1 MQAPKSPIFP
11 PSRLTFAGD
20 AEMEPRN
27 QVLLPQLPEKPVCST
42 STLQVYIIPAEDRLF
57 LQGFDSQEYAERPP
71 TLLRGCLWLRVLK
84 PTRIR
89 SLTLQFKGTERTDW
103 PEGIPPKRNQTVETN
118 DIISHTWPFY
128 QSANTAIT
136 PNNGADFYR
145 ELPRHGDHD
154 VSSLNLAETISRGT
168 SPAPD
173 LSSAGFLNS
182 NLSPVRLV
190 KRATT
195 DAGSSFTSLADLSP
209 ISSMNDDS
217 SKAGSFVAGDYIYNF
232 EHPIHP
238 SLPETTSVTFGS
250 VFYHLEVSVARY
262 GTFKPTLTGK
272 IPIEII
278 RTPSEENLEENE
290 PIVITRTWDDQI
302 QYDIVVGAKSVIL
315 NTYLPLAFRFVPLFG
330 KVALHRIRVYFTEHL
345 EYYCLNKKV
354 HRMEPEKK
362 YLLLEHKA
370 PKGHSL
376 LSDSAVDSEEDVEI
390 LPRELEFQVYVPQV
404 LNRYHNHMLHP
415 DTSFTN
421 IQAHHW
427 IKICL
432 RLSRNDESL
441 GKRKHY
447 EISIDS
453 PIHVLSPQAA
463 HGNTLLPAYETEMA
477 MHAPQAMS
485 SPPLSPDVTALSSNN
500 DPNDLLARGY
510 PLPVDR
516 SGSPYRISSPMSE
529 GEPIERDADMHL
541 EANLYQPN
549 PETIDPNLSAS
560 QAKPDTT
567 ISPLNSPMQRP
578 IHVVRRP
585 SFNPPTFEA
594 ATSPLLSG
602 GPPLEAG
609 PPPAYE
615 ATQSLSLSPLRIDDS
630 QGASKDSP
638 IAAASPFPSIVGSE
652 TPIKE
657 MLRQHLGSDY
667 HSAGDSDS
675 RSNRS
680 RSSKGTQS
688 SGSSLTVGHN
698 ETDVTDTQ
706 HSSINS
712 KPENVPVLNQEN
724 QGTSKSRQSS
734 FSSQGSTSSDPPVEQ
749 TLPLLSQST
758 SSLDNVPTESR
769 NSSTSSF
776 HDHRVSNAFG
786 AQRITEF
793 VNGNFIDDLY
803 KSGNLSSL
811 RNPRLKKHY
820 QEEQKTPAVPDKARQ
835 KSFGIVD
842 ALNGDDSSSNST
854 DSGSRRSTNDNTFLP
869 EHIIEGKRVP
879 GFNVDYIM

>member
-1 MQAPKSPIFP
+1 
-11 PSRLTFAGD
+11 
-20 AEMEPRN
+20 MESRN
-27 QVLLPQLPEKPVCST
+27 QVLLPQLPDKPVCLT
-42 STLQVYIIPAEDRLF
+42 STLQVYVIPAEDRLF
-57 LQGFDSQEYAERPP
+57 LQGFDSNEYAERPP

-89 SLTLQFKGTERTDW
+89 SLTLQFKGAERTDW
-103 PEGIPPKRNQTVETN
+103 PEGIPPKRNQTVEIN
-118 DIISHTWPFY
+118 DIISHTWPFF
-128 QSANTAIT
+128 QLGNTAIT

-173 LSSAGFLNS
+173 VSSSGFLNS
-182 NLSPVRLV
+182 GLSPVRLV
-190 KRATT
+190 KRATI

-209 ISSMNDDS
+209 MSSVNDDS
-217 SKAGSFVAGDYIYNF
+217 SKAGSFVPGDYIYNF

-238 SLPETTSVTFGS
+238 LLPETTSVTFGS
-250 VFYHLEVSVARY
+250 VFYHLEVTVARY

-272 IPIEII
+272 IPVEII

-432 RLSRNDESL
+432 RLSRNDESA

-463 HGNTLLPAYETEMA
+463 HGNTLLPAYENEMDLN
-477 MHAPQAMS
+477 APQAMS
-485 SPPLSPDVTALSSNN
+485 SPPLSPDVTALSSDH

-510 PLPVDR
+510 TLPVDR
-516 SGSPYRISSPMSE
+516 LGSPYRISSPMSE
-529 GEPIERDADMHL
+529 GEPIERDANMHL

-549 PETIDPNLSAS
+549 ADSIDHNLSAS

-567 ISPLNSPMQRP
+567 ILPLNSPMQRP

-615 ATQSLSLSPLRIDDS
+615 ASQSLSLSPLRINDS
-630 QGASKDSP
+630 QKATHGST
-638 IAAASPFPSIVGSE
+638 IAGASPFPLIVGSE

-667 HSAGDSDS
+667 HLAGDSD
-675 RSNRS
+675 NRS

-688 SGSSLTVGHN
+688 SGSSLTTGHN
-698 ETDVTDTQ
+698 ETDVTDSQ
-706 HSSINS
+706 QSINL
-712 KPENVPVLNQEN
+712 KVEDTVPVHDQEN
-724 QGTSKSRQSS
+724 LNHENQSTSKSRQSS
-734 FSSQGSTSSDPPVEQ
+734 FSSEGSTTLDLPVEQ
-749 TLPLLSQST
+749 TLPLLSEST
-758 SSLDNVPTESR
+758 TSLDNVPIESR
-769 NSSTSSF
+769 NSSITSF
-776 HDHRVSNAFG
+776 HDRRTSNAFG

-793 VNGNFIDDLY
+793 MNGNFIDDLY
-803 KSGNLSSL
+803 KSGNLSLL

-820 QEEQKTPAVPDKARQ
+820 QEELKTPVVPDKARQ

-842 ALNGDDSSSNST
+842 ALNGDNSSQSSNST

-869 EHIIEGKRVP
+869 ERIIEGKEVP